1 MLKQLSVIAIA
12 LLATQANAAVGQPF
26 VTFGFGQSSYS
37 DGCEVVVGDCDDKDT
52 AFRIGAGVEFAP
64 MYAVELTYLNHG
76 EATDNLSEV
85 VSGVNAFD
93 NYSIEAET
101 FALQVGATVNVA
113 PQFNVY
119 GKAGV
124 ALTKAEGVNSYGI
137 VNGIQFADR
146 TDDDTTGA
154 ILSIGAQ
161 YAVMPN
167 LMLDLQ
173 LDHLPKAIDLKEV
186 EFESDLTTISAG
198 LKYQF

>member
-37 DGCEVVVGDCDDKDT
+37 DACEVAVGDCDDKDT

-64 MYAVELTYLNHG
+64 MYSAELTYLNHG
-76 EATDNLSEV
+76 EAIDKS
-85 VSGVNAFD
+85 SGFGLFD
-93 NYSIEAET
+93 NYALEAET

-113 PQFNVY
+113 PQFNLY
-119 GKAGV
+119 GKAGI
-124 ALTKAEGVNSYGI
+124 ALTKAEASNNYGAI
-137 VNGIQFADR
+137 NGIQFTDR
-146 TDDDTTGA
+146 FDEDTTGA

-167 LMLDLQ
+167 LMADLQ
-173 LDHLPKAIDLKEV
+173 VDYLPNAIDIKDI
-186 EFESDLTTISAG
+186 EFESDITTISLG
-198 LKYQF
+198 VKYLF